1 MGQSIDL
8 AKQFSTYP
16 FGRYPKHGP
25 DNGQRFRVEYL
36 EPALKAGGVVTVDIS
51 GARGLAPS
59 FLEEA
64 FGGLVRSGF
73 TKADLDLRLVIES
86 AVDPSLVEEVWGYID
101 EEAARQMATH

>member
-1 MGQSIDL
+1 MGQTIDL

-25 DNGQRFRVEYL
+25 DNGERFRTEYL
-36 EPALKAGGVVTVDIS
+36 EPALRNGGVVSVDIS

-64 FGGLVRSGF
+64 FGGLLRSGF
-73 TKADLDLRLVIES
+73 TKADLDQRLVIHS
-86 AVDPSLVEEVWGYID
+86 AVDPSLVDEVKGYID
-101 EEAARQMATH
+101 EEAARQMATY

>member
-1 MGQSIDL
+1 MGQSINL

-25 DNGQRFRVEYL
+25 DNGERFRLEYL
-36 EPALKAGGVVTVDIS
+36 EPALRAGGVVTVDIS

-64 FGGLVRSGF
+64 FGGLIRAGF
-73 TKADLDLRLVIES
+73 TKADLDQRLVIRSE
-86 AVDPSLVEEVWGYID
+86 VDPSLVEEVKGYID
-101 EEAARQMATH
+101 EEAARQLAPH